1 MEEVEKILENFNDL
15 DTERSFDEADV
26 KKSEVLAII
35 AYLIPILFF
44 LPVVNNKNSAYCRF
58 HSNQALTWF
67 ITLMVLGFVFKIVG
81 IIPIIGTLL
90 SCVVYPI
97 VVLAI
102 DAAFIIG
109 SHKGKAYK
117 LPFIGDLIK
126 AF

>member
-58 HSNQALTWF
+58 HSNQALAWF